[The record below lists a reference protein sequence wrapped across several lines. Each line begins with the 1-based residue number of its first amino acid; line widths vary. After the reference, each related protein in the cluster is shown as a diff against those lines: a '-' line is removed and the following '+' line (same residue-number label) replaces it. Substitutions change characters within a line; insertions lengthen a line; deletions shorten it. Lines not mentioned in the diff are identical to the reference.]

1 MSGARLSLRCVLPIV
16 LLSQVEAGVA
26 QSISPITVPQSS
38 PPRMIQIPSGRFAQ
52 SLGVAPAP
60 GKLSVEKESPI
71 ASFFIDRLPVTN
83 SQFLEFVKQHPRWQ
97 RHRAPKLLVDDSY
110 LSDWQGSLMLGP
122 RAAPNK
128 PVTQV
133 SWFAAKAYCEARGA
147 RLPTEEEWE
156 YVAAASE
163 TAHDAR
169 QDPIWRRRILD
180 WYAAPTKQVLPDVGQ
195 SPPNLYG
202 VVDLHGLIW
211 EWVLD
216 FGSTMMSGDSRDSGG
231 SDRMLFCGAAA
242 VGAGEKQDYASF
254 MRYAFRSSL
263 RARYGSRNLGFRCA
277 ATSILQE
284 REGIP

>member
-1 MSGARLSLRCVLPIV
+1 
-16 LLSQVEAGVA
+16 
-26 QSISPITVPQSS
+26 
-38 PPRMIQIPSGRFAQ
+38 
-52 SLGVAPAP
+52 
-60 GKLSVEKESPI
+60 
-71 ASFFIDRLPVTN
+71 
-83 SQFLEFVKQHPRWQ
+83 
-97 RHRAPKLLVDDSY
+97 
-110 LSDWQGSLMLGP
+110 
-122 RAAPNK
+122 
-128 PVTQV
+128 
-133 SWFAAKAYCEARGA
+133 
-147 RLPTEEEWE
+147 
-156 YVAAASE
+156 
-163 TAHDAR
+163 
-169 QDPIWRRRILD
+169 
-180 WYAAPTKQVLPDVGQ
+180 VLPDVGQ